1 MDFSV
6 LLGKMLIFSA
16 LMLLGYLFARK
27 GLVDKSFARSASMLV
42 MSVFLPATILHSV
55 FVTESAPGA
64 GELFKLLG
72 LVTLTMLV
80 GYLIAVLAVRL
91 LPLGK
96 DPQRSAV
103 FELLI
108 ALSNNMFIGMPVAQS
123 LFGPEA
129 VFYCA
134 LSCIPFNL
142 YAYTYG
148 VWRLRGGGKGGLRV
162 KDIISVPLLATV
174 VAVLV
179 FFFRLPVPGLVRE
192 LAAAL
197 NGATMPMSLLVIGFS
212 MGSVSLTDAFRN
224 RPLYLASLLRL
235 LIAPLLVWFLIGLFT
250 GDPVLRTTCLL
261 LAASPSGVM
270 VSVFA
275 IQYKRDSLFAAEGVM
290 QSTVLSMLTIPLLL
304 LISGG
309 V

>member
-6 LLGKMLIFSA
+6 LLSKMLIFTV
-16 LMLLGYLFARK
+16 LMLLGYVFARR
-27 GLVDKSFARSASMLV
+27 GLVDRAFARSTSMLV
-42 MSVFLPATILHSV
+42 MSVFLPATILNSV
-55 FVTESAPGA
+55 FVAEALPDA
-64 GELFKLLG
+64 AALLKLLG

-80 GYLIAVLAVRL
+80 GYLFAALAVHL
-91 LPLGK
+91 LPVGR
-96 DPQRSAV
+96 DGQRAAV

-108 ALSNNMFIGMPVAQS
+108 GLCNNMFIAMPVAQS
-123 LFGPEA
+123 LFGPQA

-162 KDIISVPLLATV
+162 RDMLSVPLLATV

-179 FFFRLPVPGLVRE
+179 FFFRLPVPGLVKE

-197 NGATMPMSLLVIGFS
+197 NGATVPMSLLVIGFS
-212 MGSVSLTDAFRN
+212 MGAVSLGDAFRN
-224 RPLYLASLLRL
+224 RALYLVSLLRL
-235 LIAPLLVWFLIGLFT
+235 LVVPLLVWLLVSRFT
-250 GDPVLRTTCLL
+250 ADAVLLTTCLL
-261 LAASPSGVM
+261 IAASPSAVM

-275 IQYKRDSLFAAEGVM
+275 IQYGRDSLFAAEGVL
-290 QSTVLSMLTIPLLL
+290 QSTVLSLVTIPLLL
-304 LISGG
+304 LILGG
-309 V
+309 